1 MGFWDLM
8 DDIVDAVMAIW
19 DYIKHIFKKVLQFTA
34 HIVSFFK
41 DPKRLR
47 KLHHNQ
53 DLIAAVVK
61 ENLENGRFNTIS
73 CLFDK
78 TTGEVTDMEED
89 AIGIESEQLDA
100 DTRRNFGDKPMIVLS

>member
-19 DYIKHIFKKVLQFTA
+19 DYIKHLIVKTLQFFN

-41 DPKRLR
+41 NPNRLR
-47 KLHHNQ
+47 KLQHNQ

-61 ENLENGRFNTIS
+61 ENLDNGKFNTIS